1 MGQLPAYE
9 FRLVARRQQTN
20 VRPAAASSTCRG
32 PASNLSGGSR
42 SCLQPKRLTLNSELT
57 EIPAGLWGLLKMTG
71 WACRVVVAL
80 VLVCI
85 SVAASA
91 QVIPPSAQPG
101 RERDLFTTPPPPR
114 AQPGGPAVSL
124 PSTVAPPG
132 ADKVKLVIRSV
143 RVVGSTIYS
152 ADELKSL
159 YADLLGRQTT
169 LQTVYDIAQRITAK
183 YGADGY
189 VLSRAIVPPQ
199 QFDPKGAVVRIQI
212 VEGWINKV
220 EWPQKLS
227 RYRDFFT
234 DYANK
239 ITAERPINIRTLE
252 RYLLLANDLPG
263 LKFSTSLRPSAK
275 EVGASTLLVEVI
287 EKPIDALAR
296 VDNRGTPSRGPYQFL
311 TSATLNN
318 ILGLHEALTI
328 SYAGVSPL
336 KQLQYVAA
344 YYKQVLTSEGLTAFV
359 NGSYSWGRPGT
370 EVLELLAYATR
381 STLIEAGAFYPVVRA
396 RERNLTLTAL
406 AFMSDNYSDVL
417 EQPFNVD
424 RLRGLRVKAD
434 ADIAD
439 RLLGINQFN
448 VTFAQGITGL
458 GSTDNGNLLAS
469 RAAGRVDFSKIETTI
484 ARTQPLPAQF
494 SAYASLYGQYAF
506 TPLLVSE
513 QCGYGGR
520 FFGRAFDPSQLIGD
534 SCWQALGELRY
545 DLPTTMQISQA
556 QLYAFTD
563 YGQLYTREAAVGTDA
578 STHGASAGAGL
589 RLGVLKYFNVDLQA
603 AKAISGERNDWRFFF
618 AATAK
623 Y

>member
-1 MGQLPAYE
+1 MLAG
-9 FRLVARRQQTN
+9 FGRI
-20 VRPAAASSTCRG
+20 AAALAIAIVSTT
-32 PASNLSGGSR
+32 A
-42 SCLQPKRLTLNSELT
+42 
-57 EIPAGLWGLLKMTG
+57 I
-71 WACRVVVAL
+71 
-80 VLVCI
+80 
-85 SVAASA
+85 A

-101 RERDLFTTPPPPR
+101 RERERFTQPPVPR
-114 AQPGGPAVSL
+114 AQPGGPPVSL

-132 ADKVKLVIRSV
+132 AEKIKLVIRSV
-143 RVVGSTIYS
+143 QVVGSTIYS
-152 ADELKSL
+152 AAQLEAL
-159 YADLLGRQTT
+159 YADLLGRETT
-169 LQTVYDIAQRITAK
+169 LATVYEIARRITAK

-199 QFDPKGAVVRIQI
+199 QLNPKGVNVRIQVI
-212 VEGWINKV
+212 EGWVDKV
-220 EWPQKLS
+220 EWPKKLS
-227 RYRDFFT
+227 RYRDFFS
-234 DYANK
+234 DYAAK
-239 ITAERPINIRTLE
+239 ITADRPVNIKTIE
-252 RYLLLANDLPG
+252 RYLLLASDLPG
-263 LKFSTSLRPSAK
+263 LKFSTSLRPSPT
-275 EVGASTLLVEVI
+275 ETGASTLVVEVT
-287 EKPIDALAR
+287 EKPIDANAR

-318 ILGLHEALTI
+318 ILGQHEALTV

-336 KQLQYVAA
+336 KELQYVSG

-359 NGSYSWGRPGT
+359 DGSYSWGKPGT
-370 EVLELLAYATR
+370 QALEALDFATR

-396 RERNLTLTAL
+396 RERNLTLTGL

-417 EQPFNVD
+417 GSPFNVD
-424 RLRGLRVKAD
+424 RLRGFRGKAD

-439 RLLGINQFN
+439 SLQGINQFN
-448 VTFAQGITGL
+448 VTFSQGIEGL

-469 RAAGRVDFSKIETTI
+469 RAAGRVDFSKLEGTI
-484 ARTQPLPAQF
+484 GRMQPLPARF

-520 FFGRAFDPSQLIGD
+520 FFGRAFDPSELLGD
-534 SCWQALGELRY
+534 SCWEALGELRY
-545 DLPTTMQISQA
+545 DLPPTVPQIEQA

-563 YGQLYTREAAVGTDA
+563 YGRLYTMDPAVGTAA

-589 RLGVLKYFNVDLQA
+589 RLAVLKNFNADLQA

-618 AATAK
+618 AVTAK